1 MKFTIR
7 DVACLLTALFAL
19 GCGDDGASDDM
30 DMGATGPTDLGGG
43 EPDLAP
49 SERDAFTPPGGERFV
64 LAAGDW
70 SMPAGQE
77 GYRCVRQT
85 IDETILVHEFFP
97 IAPVGT
103 HHTVV
108 TYTTTP
114 SFPDGV
120 TPCDAGTNDPDM
132 IYGSGVGTEPLI
144 LPEGVAVEIPA
155 GAQVLVNLH
164 LYNTGRETLTG
175 NSGIEVVTMPETLV
189 EHRAEVILAGP
200 LSFDIPAMTTGH
212 VINGQCTMAD
222 DVTVFAVMPHMHQL
236 GTAMTVE
243 VGGDIIHEGSYT
255 FDDQRYYA
263 IDPPLPLAAGA
274 RVGVTCTY
282 DNPTSSSVGFG
293 DSSNQE
299 MCFALLYRYPAL
311 GDSIFCPF

>member
-1 MKFTIR
+1 MRFTIR
-7 DVACLLTALFAL
+7 GAALLAALLAV
-19 GCGDDGASDDM
+19 GCGDDGGATDE
-30 DMGATGPTDLGGG
+30 DMGPEGPTDLGGG

-49 SERDAFTPPGGERFV
+49 SERDAFTPPGGERFI

-85 IDETILVHEFFP
+85 IDETIFVHEFYP
-97 IAPVGT
+97 IAPNGT

-108 TYTTTP
+108 TFTTTP
-114 SFPDGV
+114 AQPDGV
-120 TPCDAGTNDPDM
+120 VSCDAATNAPDM

-155 GAQVLVNLH
+155 GSQILVNLH
-164 LYNTGRETLTG
+164 LFNTSTEDITG
-175 NSGIEVVTMPETLV
+175 NSGIEVVTMPEALV
-189 EHRAEVILAGP
+189 ENRAEVILAGP
-200 LSFDIPAMTTGH
+200 LSFNIPAMTSGH
-212 VINGQCTMAD
+212 VIDGRCTMAD

-236 GTAMTVE
+236 GTAMRVE
-243 VGGDIIHEGSYT
+243 VGGELLFEGTYS
-255 FDDQRYYA
+255 FDDQRYHDIA
-263 IDPPLPLAAGA
+263 PELNLSSGT
-274 RVGVTCTY
+274 RVDVSCTY
-282 DNPTSSSVGFG
+282 DNPTSSTVGFG

-311 GDSIFCPF
+311 GEGIFCPF